1 MKKSKWFDGAKF
13 VPAHVGVYE
22 ENRWSA
28 LTDDFA
34 KIYWD
39 GKKWFCPDFT
49 MMNEPPKAFNGISA
63 NQSPQWRGI
72 KK

>member
-22 ENRWSA
+22 AACGYYRFWNGVKWGGHGATVDRA
-28 LTDDFA
+28 LLFVDIPNNFD
-34 KIYWD
+34 
-39 GKKWFCPDFT
+39 
-49 MMNEPPKAFNGISA
+49 
-63 NQSPQWRGI
+63 QSPKWRGI

>member
-22 ENRWSA
+22 VDHMSCFVEVYQ
-28 LTDDFA
+28 
-34 KIYWD
+34 YWND
-39 GKKWFCPDFT
+39 KFWGAYAPTPDRAVLYAGYKSDYQ
-49 MMNEPPKAFNGISA
+49 NLK
-63 NQSPQWRGI
+63 WRGI

>member
-22 ENRWSA
+22 AANGYFRFW
-28 LTDDFA
+28 
-34 KIYWD
+34 
-39 GKKWFCPDFT
+39 
-49 MMNEPPKAFNGISA
+49 NGIRWGGHGA
-63 NQSPQWRGI
+63 TVDRALLFVDIPNNFDQSPKWRGI